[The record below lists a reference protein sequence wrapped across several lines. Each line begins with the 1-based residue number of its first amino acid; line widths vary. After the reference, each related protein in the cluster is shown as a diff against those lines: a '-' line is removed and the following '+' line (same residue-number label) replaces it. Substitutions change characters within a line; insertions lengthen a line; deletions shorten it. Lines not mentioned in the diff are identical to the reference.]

1 MRFIVSF
8 LLIIFLVSS
17 SSMGADFPP
26 VKTGTMLLCKE
37 NIPHTYIIEFMEG
50 LEVKTYNPR
59 KGKETGN
66 GRYYKFG
73 FSIRNYS
80 TSNDE
85 IIFYTAETYE
95 DESRKWSWLLS
106 IQRDNLDLQITGF
119 GLNFKCEMI
128 DKSRFDYEVI
138 ELKKA
143 IMKNNKLIDEYYKK
157 TNKI

>member
-8 LLIIFLVSS
+8 LLIIFLGSS

-26 VKTGTMLLCKE
+26 VKTGTMLFCKE
-37 NIPHTYIIEFMEG
+37 NIPHTYLIEFMEG
-50 LEVKTYNPR
+50 SEVKTYNPQMGEGTA
-59 KGKETGN
+59 KGT
-66 GRYYKFG
+66 YYKFG
-73 FSIRNYS
+73 FTIKNYW
-80 TSNDE
+80 TTNDE
-85 IIFYTAETYE
+85 IRFHTRQKAEGALG
-95 DESRKWSWLLS
+95 SQWWLIY
-106 IQRDNLDLQITGF
+106 IQRDDLELKVSQFET
-119 GLNFKCEMI
+119 KCEII